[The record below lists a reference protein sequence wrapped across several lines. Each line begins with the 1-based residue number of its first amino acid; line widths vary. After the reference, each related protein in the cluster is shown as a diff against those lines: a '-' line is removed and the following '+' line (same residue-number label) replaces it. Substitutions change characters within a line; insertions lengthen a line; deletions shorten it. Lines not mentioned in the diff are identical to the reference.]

1 MTAFYYSKSQK
12 GFYLNGDTL
21 PNDAAELP
29 NGLHSQL
36 MAAPTINWT
45 TDPPSIGAAP
55 EPSAEAIINS
65 ISAKVQAFMDSK
77 ASERGYDNIRSAAVR
92 AALPASPF
100 HAEGVAYGE
109 WMDKCWASCYVM
121 LNKAQKGEIPT
132 PTAQDVINQ
141 LPTLVLP
148 NTVF

>member
-1 MTAFYYSKSQK
+1 MPNFFYSVSAK
-12 GFYLNGDTL
+12 GFYLNGDNM
-21 PNDAAELP
+21 PGDAKPISEQDHA
-29 NGLHSQL
+29 SL
-36 MAAPTINWT
+36 MRGYINWT

-55 EPSAEAIINS
+55 EPSAEAVINS

-77 ASERGYDNIRSAAVR
+77 ASERGYDNIRSAALR
-92 AALPASPF
+92 AALPGSPF

-141 LPTLVLP
+141 LPTLVLS

>member
-1 MTAFYYSKSQK
+1 MANFFYSISAK
-12 GFYLNGDTL
+12 GFYLPGDNM
-21 PNDAAELP
+21 PGDAKPISEQDHAL
-29 NGLHSQL
+29 L
-36 MAAPTINWT
+36 MRGFIDWT
-45 TDPPSIGAAP
+45 TDPPSVGAAP
-55 EPSAEAIINS
+55 EPSTEALING

-121 LNKAQKGEIPT
+121 LNKAQRGEIPT